1 MTSQSP
7 AAPSRSIRY
16 HQVVG
21 LVVVALLL
29 GGVGSWAATTDI
41 SGAVIAPGVL
51 VVDSYVKKVQHPTG
65 GIVGEILA
73 RNGDQV
79 KAGDLLLRLDDTVTR
94 ANLAIITKG
103 LTELAA
109 RKARLEAER
118 DGAETIT
125 VPDELASRSSDP
137 QVAHVIAGERQLFAL
152 RQTARAGQKAQL
164 RQRIAQLKEEIE
176 GLRLQ
181 VDAKSREIELIQ
193 RELKGA
199 RELWQK
205 NLMPITK
212 LTTLEREATRIEG
225 EKGQLISTIARAKAQ
240 MAETELKIIQIDQ
253 DLASEVAK
261 ELREIDAKVGEFVER
276 KVAAEDQLKRVDIR
290 APQGGI
296 VHRSTVHTVGGV
308 INASDPIMLIVPKAD
323 HLTVEAKVDPKDI
336 DQLLLGQEG
345 MLRFSA
351 FNQRTT
357 PQITG
362 TLSQISA
369 DITTDERTGQS
380 YYTVRVALS
389 ADEISRLGDR
399 ALVPGMPVEVFV
411 KTGDRRVLSYLVKP
425 LSDQITRAFREQ

>member
-7 AAPSRSIRY
+7 TAPARSIRY
-16 HQVVG
+16 HQAVG

-29 GGVGSWAATTDI
+29 GGVGGWAATTDI

-79 KAGDLLLRLDDTVTR
+79 KAGDVVLRLDDTVTR

-118 DGAETIT
+118 DGAEAIT
-125 VPDELASRSSDP
+125 VPEELASRSSDS
-137 QVAHVIAGERQLFAL
+137 QVAHVIAGEQKLFAL

-176 GLRLQ
+176 GLGLQ
-181 VDAKSREIELIQ
+181 ADAKSREIELIQ

-199 RELWQK
+199 RELWKK
-205 NLMPITK
+205 NLMPISK

-225 EKGQLISTIARAKAQ
+225 EKGQLISTVARAKAR
-240 MAETELKIIQIDQ
+240 MAETELQIIQIDQ

-261 ELREIDAKVGEFVER
+261 ELREIDARVGEFVER
-276 KVAAEDQLKRVDIR
+276 KVAAEDQVKRVDIR

-296 VHRSTVHTVGGV
+296 VHQSTVHTVGGV

-323 HLTVEAKVDPKDI
+323 HLTVEARVDPKDI
-336 DQLLLGQEG
+336 DQLLLGQEAR
-345 MLRFSA
+345 LRFSA

-357 PQITG
+357 PEIAG
-362 TLSQISA
+362 TVSQISA
-369 DITTDERTGQS
+369 DITTDEKTDQG

-399 ALVPGMPVEVFV
+399 ALMPGMPVEVFV

-425 LSDQITRAFREQ
+425 LSDQIMRAFREQ